1 MLMDPMGSA
10 RRPPKNVLEEL
21 HSLNASHR
29 LGHLLCRSRKPDL
42 LLDIIQRQGTSQSM
56 PWLSDLV
63 QSSDGGDFNHLPV
76 QCLCEFLLSNSNNVS
91 SENARDV
98 ELIHFLQK
106 MLHSDDAQDYQTSY
120 EVLEYFLR
128 RLSSTSKFGRQSAI
142 RAFRL
147 LLKNTDLELEKE
159 SEESESDWLLKYL
172 PGIPSF
178 PYISER
184 IIAQLRAACQVE
196 NSPDLIMIYIEFIA
210 TNTLNDPVT
219 EMLEHVACWS
229 LLIVERSAV
238 FASILPTNND
248 DLKQQEKFQTLNFLF
263 IMFNNFI
270 IKMKENNSEITLPE
284 YPDLLVVNFADGSQ
298 CHMHLN
304 FIHALVILLC
314 HAAEINGAIDLTD
327 YLFPSENPAFPQAF
341 STETG
346 DKVQIL
352 PDWLKVSL
360 LFSFIMLNLILIY
373 GFLIL

>member
-21 HSLNASHR
+21 HTLNASHR

-42 LLDIIQRQGTSQSM
+42 LLDIIQRQGSTQSM

-76 QCLCEFLLSNSNNVS
+76 QCLCEFLLSNSNNIS
-91 SENARDV
+91 SENTRDI
-98 ELIHFLQK
+98 ELITFLQK
-106 MLHSDDAQDYQTSY
+106 MLHSDDEQDYQTSY

-142 RAFRL
+142 RAFKL
-147 LLKNTDLELEKE
+147 LLKNLDPEQDKE
-159 SEESESDWLLKYL
+159 IDETESDWLLKYL

-178 PYISER
+178 PYICER

-229 LLIVERSAV
+229 LLIVERSTV
-238 FASILPTNND
+238 FSAISPTNID
-248 DLKQQEKFQTLNFLF
+248 DPKYQEKFRSLNFLF

-314 HAAEINGAIDLTD
+314 QSENINGAMDLLD
-327 YLFPSENPAFPQAF
+327 YFFPASNPLFPQAF
-341 STETG
+341 SAETG
-346 DKVQIL
+346 DKVSIL
-352 PDWLKVSL
+352 PDWLKVK
-360 LFSFIMLNLILIY
+360 I
-373 GFLIL
+373 